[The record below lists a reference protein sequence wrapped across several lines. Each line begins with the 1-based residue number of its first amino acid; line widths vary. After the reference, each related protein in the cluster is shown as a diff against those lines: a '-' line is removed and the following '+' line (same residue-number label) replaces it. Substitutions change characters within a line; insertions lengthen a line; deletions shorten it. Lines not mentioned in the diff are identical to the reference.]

1 MIAFESLMRLEA
13 AIPAC
18 NRCKRLRAHCR
29 EIAKIKR
36 RQFEGE
42 EYWGK
47 PVPGFGDPKARL
59 LIVGLAP
66 AAHGGNRTGRM
77 FTGDNSGL
85 WLYRALYRS
94 GFANQPES
102 KDKGDGLVLQDAF
115 VTAVARCAPPANRLA
130 PEEES
135 ACRPFLQGEF
145 QALTR
150 VRVILA
156 LGQVAWK
163 GIWRILPEES
173 KPQKA
178 IPRFSH
184 GATVELLDGRTLLAS
199 FHPSQQNTFTGK
211 LTEPMLDSV
220 FSAAG
225 HLILKKT

>member
-1 MIAFESLMRLEA
+1 
-13 AIPAC
+13 
-18 NRCKRLRAHCR
+18 
-29 EIAKIKR
+29 
-36 RQFEGE
+36 
-42 EYWGK
+42 
-47 PVPGFGDPKARL
+47 
-59 LIVGLAP
+59 
-66 AAHGGNRTGRM
+66 M

-85 WLYRALYRS
+85 WLYRALHRA

-102 KDKGDGLVLQDAF
+102 NGMGDGLVLQDAF

-130 PEEES
+130 PEEEE
-135 ACRPFLQGEF
+135 ACRHFLQGEI

-163 GIWRILPEES
+163 GIWRVLPEAS
-173 KPQKA
+173 KFQKA

-184 GATVELLDGRTLLAS
+184 GAKVELLDGRTLLAS

-220 FSAAG
+220 FSTAG
-225 HLILKKT
+225 HLVLKKT